1 MQKIL
6 LVGAW
11 FFGVTFILGGLG
23 ILFEGTII
31 GGLLMLVG
39 AGLLLPPVKRAILNK
54 KTNLSR
60 GKITAIGSVLIFIS
74 FFFIPL
80 DDEADSTPVATNS
93 VETKEDIVAKED
105 NTKVDTPVEI
115 KPVVE
120 PEPTVE
126 KTEIDKPVVKS
137 DKTFGITADEYRKR
151 LKEVSKELSSEK
163 FSALN
168 FNEDS
173 IDFKKG
179 AVDDSFTI
187 QVNDKNFLEG
197 VLDKNGEV
205 KSLTSSDG
213 NLSVM
218 LPLSIKAL
226 NPSLTNDEARDIA
239 DKLFEDIFKKNE
251 DSESSEVVRTTG
263 NIKYTVIMNK
273 IVGLQV
279 NLTPADNI
287 KTASIKSAVPEK
299 AKDID
304 PVKARAILAKVEQE
318 VKEAKNFNLQDKAAL
333 GKKSRRMKAL
343 LEEETA
349 PFGDKADSVGLLCDL
364 TRRQAYLYWLQ
375 VITEKSKEDAQRT
388 KVHLKYY
395 ENSKKPCL
403 DAIKEFENS

>member
-11 FFGVTFILGGLG
+11 FFGVTFILGALG

-39 AGLLLPPVKRAILNK
+39 AVLLLPPVKRAILDKK

-60 GKITAIGSVLIFIS
+60 GKITAIGSILIFIS

-93 VETKEDIVAKED
+93 VETKEDVVAKKD
-105 NTKVDTPVEI
+105 NTKMDTPVAI
-115 KPVVE
+115 KPVV
-120 PEPTVE
+120 EPTVE

-151 LKEVSKELSSEK
+151 LKEVSKELSSSK
-163 FSALN
+163 FSAVN

-187 QVNDKNFLEG
+187 QVNNDVFVEG
-197 VLDKNGEV
+197 ILDKNGEV
-205 KSLTSSDG
+205 KSVTSNAS
-213 NLSVM
+213 NMSVM
-218 LPLSIKAL
+218 LLLSVKAL
-226 NPSLTNDEARDIA
+226 NPNISNDEATVIS
-239 DKLFEDIFKKNE
+239 DKLIEDIFEEPK
-251 DSESSEVVRTTG
+251 SEEGREITKTTG
-263 NIKYTVIMNK
+263 NVKYTILMNK
-273 IVGLQV
+273 DVGLQA

-304 PVKARAILAKVEQE
+304 PVKARAILAKVDQE
-318 VKEAKNFNLQDKAAL
+318 VEEAKNFNLKDKAAL
-333 GKKSRRMKAL
+333 GRKSRRMKAL

-349 PFGDKADSVGLLCDL
+349 PFGDKANSVGLLCDL
-364 TRRQAYLYWLQ
+364 TRRQAFMYWLQ
-375 VITEKSKEDAQRT
+375 VIGTDANPQKN
-388 KVHLKYY
+388 KVFLKYY
-395 ENSKKPCL
+395 EDSKKPCL